1 MRSPTAFIIEDDPVT
16 RALLQGWLRAAD
28 VPAQVFD
35 SCEAFLYHFSIPV
48 SDSRPVELCDGLP
61 VNPFPQAGC
70 LLLDVMLPGM
80 DGLQLQTLLT
90 TQRLHLPTVF
100 LTGTAT
106 ISMAVAAVKRGAVDF
121 LEKTGRNSEQV
132 LAAVRE
138 ALAADA
144 CFRREH
150 RRHKTTRRRLATL
163 TKRELEILE
172 LLVAKRE
179 IKQIASQSGR
189 SYATVR
195 NQRRAIF
202 RKMKVSSTIEL
213 YEVVQSM
220 RRSYP
225 SSFLRED
232 AS

>member
-1 MRSPTAFIIEDDPVT
+1 
-16 RALLQGWLRAAD
+16 
-28 VPAQVFD
+28 
-35 SCEAFLYHFSIPV
+35 
-48 SDSRPVELCDGLP
+48 
-61 VNPFPQAGC
+61 
-70 LLLDVMLPGM
+70 
-80 DGLQLQTLLT
+80 
-90 TQRLHLPTVF
+90 
-100 LTGTAT
+100 
-106 ISMAVAAVKRGAVDF
+106 VAAVKRGAVDF
-121 LEKTGRNSEQV
+121 LEKTGRNPEQV

-163 TKRELEILE
+163 TKRELEIME

-202 RKMKVSSTIEL
+202 RKMKVSSTVEL